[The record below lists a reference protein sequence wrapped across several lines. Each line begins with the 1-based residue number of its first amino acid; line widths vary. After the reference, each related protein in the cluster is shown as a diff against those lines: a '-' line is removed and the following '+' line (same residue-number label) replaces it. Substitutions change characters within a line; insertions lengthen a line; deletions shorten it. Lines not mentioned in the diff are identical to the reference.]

1 MTASAPTSPPTSSRR
16 LRALVE
22 VLRAHGEAGKP
33 RTADSLAKELGVSVR
48 TLYRDLDRLRL
59 AGVGVSTKAG
69 VGVRFP
75 EDARTAAD
83 SGKLGVR
90 ADVRA
95 TPRGLRAL
103 RHDLEVALDPG
114 RGELRSVRAS
124 SREALVVAVLRSAGE
139 VVLIGP
145 PKLRRAVRSR
155 ARAIARAHK
164 GKE

>member
-1 MTASAPTSPPTSSRR
+1 MTAAAAAPRASRR

-22 VLRAHGEAGKP
+22 VLRSHADDGKA
-33 RTADSLAKELGVSVR
+33 RTAESLANELGVSVR
-48 TLYRDLDRLRL
+48 TLYRDLDRLRD
-59 AGVGVSTKAG
+59 AGVGVETKAG

-75 EDARTAAD
+75 EDARTSIE
-83 SGKLGVR
+83 SGKLGLR

-103 RHDLEVALDPG
+103 RHDPELALDPG

-124 SREALVVAVLRSAGE
+124 SRDALIAAVLRSAGE
-139 VVLIGP
+139 VIVIAP
-145 PKLRRAVRSR
+145 TKLRREVRSR